1 MLMPKHP
8 LCRFCLALSV
18 LVCSFP
24 ARSAAPPPQ
33 TADSSA
39 TQSPAADAS
48 PSNQSAATQQSD
60 NSSSGSVTGT
70 VVDPSGAAVAGARV
84 RLTRKSPA
92 ILQEVQTDGA
102 GQFSFVNIPAGLFQ
116 LAITLPGFA
125 AQFSSG
131 VLQSGDNYQVPQIA
145 LAIATATAEV
155 EVTPTR
161 VEVAEDQIK
170 VEEKQRVLGVIPNF
184 YVTYDHHA
192 VPLTSRQ
199 KFELA
204 WKTTIDPVNFGI
216 TGVIAGVQQA
226 DDDFS
231 GYGQGT
237 AGYARRYGAA
247 YGNFVTGAYIGSAI
261 LPSLLKQDPRY
272 FYKGTGTTRSRIL
285 YAVANAV
292 ICKGDNGHWEPN
304 YSAIIG
310 SLASGG
316 ISNLYYPAKNRDGAT
331 LTFENALIGVGAAAA
346 ANILQEFFI
355 RKLTPR
361 ASPANHAAAK
371 LQSAIEDLAAIP
383 LHAGD

>member
-1 MLMPKHP
+1 MTKHTTF
-8 LCRFCLALSV
+8 LVCLVLSV
-18 LVCSFP
+18 LACGVP
-24 ARSAAPPPQ
+24 APAQTQTETSPLPSSPSAQGTPVEA
-33 TADSSA
+33 SA
-39 TQSPAADAS
+39 TD
-48 PSNQSAATQQSD
+48 QSAAKQTTQESVP
-60 NSSSGSVTGT
+60 GSVTGT
-70 VVDPSGAAVAGARV
+70 VVDQTGALVAGARV
-84 RLTRKSPA
+84 RLTHGSQTTP
-92 ILQEVQTDGA
+92 QEVLTDEN
-102 GQFSFVNIPAGLFQ
+102 GQFSFANIPPGTFQ

-125 AQFSSG
+125 TQTASG
-131 VLQSGDNYQVPQIA
+131 ILRSRDTYNVPQIA
-145 LAIATATAEV
+145 LVVAATTAEV
-155 EVTPTR
+155 QVTPSR

-170 VEEKQRVLGVIPNF
+170 EEEKQRVLGIVPNF

-192 VPLTSRQ
+192 VALSSRQ

-216 TGVIAGVQQA
+216 TGVIAGIEQA
-226 DDDFS
+226 DNDFS

-247 YGNFVTGAYIGSAI
+247 YADFLTGTYIGSAI

-272 FYKGTGTTRSRIL
+272 FYKGTGRTRSRLL

-292 ICKGDNGHWEPN
+292 ICKGDDGKWQAN
-304 YSAIIG
+304 YSSILG

-331 LTFENALIGVGAAAA
+331 LTFENALIGIGATAA

-361 ASPANHAAAK
+361 ASGQSHPATK
-371 LQSAIEDLAAIP
+371 LQSAIEDLAFIP